1 MWPAAG
7 GRGNYK
13 QKGCPPVKHS
23 FPKRLLDRTRTQVMG
38 IFNATP
44 DSFFDGGRFPD
55 LTSIQSRM
63 TQIQDE
69 GADIVDIGAESSRPD
84 ASPISAE
91 EEIERGVPA
100 WEAALAIGMPVS
112 VDTCK
117 AEVARRALNRGA
129 VMVNDISAL
138 RHDPDMR
145 NVIAEYG
152 CLCVL
157 MHMQG
162 TPKTMQVSPVYKD
175 VVTDIYDFLARRSEF
190 ALQGGISEDKIWI
203 DPGFGFGKTVEH
215 NLELVRRLDEFQR
228 LGFPV
233 LMGTSNKSMIGA
245 VLGSPPE
252 DRLEGTAAT
261 VAIGIVRGV
270 HCLRV
275 HNVKAMVRVAR
286 MCDAIMGKGSP
297 GADK

>member
-1 MWPAAG
+1 MK
-7 GRGNYK
+7 Y
-13 QKGCPPVKHS
+13 S

-55 LTSIQSRM
+55 LTSIQTRM
-63 TQIQDE
+63 AQIQDE

-84 ASPISAE
+84 ASPVSEE

-117 AEVARRALNRGA
+117 AEVARRALNLGA

-138 RHDPDMR
+138 RHDTDMR
-145 NVIAEYG
+145 NVIAEFG

-162 TPKTMQVSPVYKD
+162 TPKTMQVSPVYKN

-245 VLGSPPE
+245 VLGTPPE